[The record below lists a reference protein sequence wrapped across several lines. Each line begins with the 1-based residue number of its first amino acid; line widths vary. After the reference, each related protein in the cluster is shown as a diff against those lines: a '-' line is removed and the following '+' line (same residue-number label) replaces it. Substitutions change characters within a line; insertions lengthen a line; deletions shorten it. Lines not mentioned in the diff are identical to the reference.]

1 MINSRF
7 PELAKLL
14 SGISSLLDVF
24 KRLRFSQLPDRELEN
39 NQQREQ
45 MSTLLGK
52 VALVTGGT
60 SGIGRETAVLLAKN
74 GAKVVITGRRKAEGE
89 ETIRLVKEAGG
100 EGLYLKGDMSVEK
113 DIQEAVAKTVETF
126 GRLDIAV
133 NNAGVEVDGPITEVE
148 KSDYDKIFGVNV
160 WGVLASMKHEIPVML
175 ESGGGSI
182 VNMSSIAGH
191 IGVGGV
197 GVYIASKHAVEGL
210 TKVAAMENAQTGIRV
225 NAVAP
230 GLIATAMADRL
241 AGEDGEE
248 SRKAFE
254 SMHPMGRSG
263 TTSEVA
269 SAVLWL
275 AGDDSTFTTGHSL
288 AVDGGWLIP

>member
-1 MINSRF
+1 
-7 PELAKLL
+7 
-14 SGISSLLDVF
+14 
-24 KRLRFSQLPDRELEN
+24 
-39 NQQREQ
+39 

-74 GAKVVITGRRKAEGE
+74 GAKVVITGRREAEGE
-89 ETIRLVKEAGG
+89 VTIQLVTEAGG

-133 NNAGVEVDGPITEVE
+133 NNAGVEIDGPITEVE

-269 SAVLWL
+269 NAVLWL

>member
-1 MINSRF
+1 MVTVN
-7 PELAKLL
+7 
-14 SGISSLLDVF
+14 
-24 KRLRFSQLPDRELEN
+24 
-39 NQQREQ
+39 
-45 MSTLLGK
+45 GK

-60 SGIGRETAVLLAKN
+60 SGIGRETAIVLSKA
-74 GAKVVITGRRKAEGE
+74 GAKVALTGRREAEGQETVRMIE
-89 ETIRLVKEAGG
+89 ESGG
-100 EGLYLKGDMSVEK
+100 EAIFIQADMSVEE
-113 DIQEAVAKTVETF
+113 DIKRAINETVSKF

-133 NNAGVEVDGPITEVE
+133 NNAGVEIDGPITEVE

-175 ESGGGSI
+175 ENGGGSI
-182 VNMSSIAGH
+182 INMSSIAGH
-191 IGVGGV
+191 IGVAGV
-197 GVYIASKHAVEGL
+197 SVYIASKHAVEGL

-241 AGEDGEE
+241 AGEDGED

-263 TTSEVA
+263 TSNEVA
-269 SAVLWL
+269 NAVLWL
-275 AGDDSTFTTGHSL
+275 ASDASTFTTGHSL
-288 AVDGGWLIP
+288 AVDGGWLVP

>member
-1 MINSRF
+1 MVTVN
-7 PELAKLL
+7 
-14 SGISSLLDVF
+14 
-24 KRLRFSQLPDRELEN
+24 
-39 NQQREQ
+39 
-45 MSTLLGK
+45 GK
-52 VALVTGGT
+52 IALVTGGT
-60 SGIGRETAVLLAKN
+60 SGIGRETAIVLSKA
-74 GAKVVITGRRKAEGE
+74 GAKVALTGRREAEGQETVRMIE
-89 ETIRLVKEAGG
+89 ESGG
-100 EGLYLKGDMSVEK
+100 EAIFIQADMSVEE
-113 DIQEAVAKTVETF
+113 DIKRSIEETVSKF

-175 ESGGGSI
+175 ENGGGSI
-182 VNMSSIAGH
+182 INMSSIAGH
-191 IGVGGV
+191 IGVAGV
-197 GVYIASKHAVEGL
+197 SVYIASKHAVEGL

-241 AGEDGEE
+241 AGEDGAD

-263 TTSEVA
+263 TSNEVA
-269 SAVLWL
+269 NAVLWL
-275 AGDDSTFTTGHSL
+275 ASDASTFTTGHSL
-288 AVDGGWLIP
+288 AVDGGWLVP

>member
-1 MINSRF
+1 
-7 PELAKLL
+7 
-14 SGISSLLDVF
+14 
-24 KRLRFSQLPDRELEN
+24 
-39 NQQREQ
+39 

-74 GAKVVITGRRKAEGE
+74 GAKVVITGRREAEGE
-89 ETIRLVKEAGG
+89 VTIQLVTEAGG
-100 EGLYLKGDMSVEK
+100 EGLYLKGDISVEK

-133 NNAGVEVDGPITEVE
+133 NNAGVEIDGPITEVE

-269 SAVLWL
+269 NAVLWL